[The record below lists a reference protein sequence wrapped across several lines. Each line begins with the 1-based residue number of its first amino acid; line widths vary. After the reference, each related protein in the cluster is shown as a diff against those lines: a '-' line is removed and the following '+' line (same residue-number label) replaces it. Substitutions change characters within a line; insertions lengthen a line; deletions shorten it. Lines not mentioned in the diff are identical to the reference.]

1 VDRPATASRR
11 TQENPINHQTESY
24 TIPGRDTKATKQ
36 AMLASNDLISGQS
49 SMTAYNQASESRMVD
64 LQLRNLPANSD
75 IIGVKKMSG
84 AKHIV
89 GVNLDEDNMKG
100 ICLGTGRI
108 QLRVSENQPLDEIE
122 LNFAKQGIVAR
133 EFENDPRKKP
143 QLTGPP
149 KEFAKEIT
157 NTKNRK

>member
-1 VDRPATASRR
+1 
-11 TQENPINHQTESY
+11 
-24 TIPGRDTKATKQ
+24 
-36 AMLASNDLISGQS
+36 
-49 SMTAYNQASESRMVD
+49 MVD

-108 QLRVSENQPLDEIE
+108 
-122 LNFAKQGIVAR
+122 
-133 EFENDPRKKP
+133 
-143 QLTGPP
+143 
-149 KEFAKEIT
+149 
-157 NTKNRK
+157 